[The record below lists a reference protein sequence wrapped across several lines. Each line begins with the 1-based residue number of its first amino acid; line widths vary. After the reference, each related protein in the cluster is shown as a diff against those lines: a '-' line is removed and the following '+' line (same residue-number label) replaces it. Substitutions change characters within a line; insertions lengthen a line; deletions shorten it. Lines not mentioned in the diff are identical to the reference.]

1 MSDCGL
7 FAGLHLRRRFILLFI
22 SGTVILKHVFIV
34 GFSFFKYF
42 WILWNLLSFV
52 HLHVYFVVLSLSLD
66 LLTATTQCHAEF
78 ASSEPDSTPNTPA
91 EGCVESSSLSSL
103 SARLRLLLIFLFF
116 RCGVQVVSFL
126 GQAATTVMMIP
137 RSLQLGCLALSRALM
152 MQIRRGIA

>member
-34 GFSFFKYF
+34 GFSLFRYF
-42 WILWNLLSFV
+42 CMLWNLLSFV
-52 HLHVYFVVLSLSLD
+52 HLHMYFVVLSLSLD
-66 LLTATTQCHAEF
+66 LLTATTQFHAEF

-103 SARLRLLLIFLFF
+103 SAQENETICAPKKRKKIK
-116 RCGVQVVSFL
+116 RCL
-126 GQAATTVMMIP
+126 
-137 RSLQLGCLALSRALM
+137 SLADSDDSDDETIYTHKKPKKNQKTPKSGR
-152 MQIRRGIA
+152 QR